1 MYYEFTWGKKKKKKK
16 GGCSAHISMDR
27 MQLIP
32 LILE

>member
-1 MYYEFTWGKKKKKKK
+1 MSLLGGKKKKKKK